1 MTTLTLYTKPGCSLC
16 ESAADAL
23 ERVRARA
30 PFVLDVVD
38 IDADRDLQARYGQK
52 VPVVLV
58 DGEPIFEYF
67 VDEDALEHRLTQ
79 GATR

>member
-30 PFVLDVVD
+30 PFTLDI
-38 IDADRDLQARYGQK
+38 IDVGGDRDLLARYGQR
-52 VPVVLV
+52 VPVVLL

-67 VDEDALEHRLTQ
+67 VDEDALEHMLTQ
-79 GATR
+79 GAAT